1 MDRGWAAFAVLR
13 DRNAGL
19 YLGGVVVS
27 GFGTT
32 ALWLVAGIWVKE
44 LTGSNSLAALTTFAM
59 WAPVLVAPLL
69 GTVADRVRRRPLLV
83 ATNLASAAVL
93 VPLLAVDSADLVW
106 LLLVALVLYGLCAQ
120 VHDAAET
127 ALVATVVDGRLL
139 GDFNGL
145 RLTAKEGTKMLA
157 PLVGAGL
164 FARFGAAPVVLV
176 DIASFLLAAWVC
188 VLLRVRE
195 PRPVRAA
202 GGGLRRDAVE
212 GVRQIRRSAAMR
224 PLVLAGGVTMFL
236 AGVNGALVFA
246 VVDAVLDRSPAFV
259 GVLYAA
265 QGLGSV
271 LVGLV
276 TGPLLRRLSARRFA
290 AAGIALFALAAAAR
304 ALPYDA
310 LALVGSVGVGFGL
323 PCVLIAAMTTVQ
335 QHAPAEAL
343 GRTAATASTVMY
355 APNAVAL
362 ALGAGLVAVVDVRVT
377 LAVLGAAGVAT
388 ALVLLRRQRSDV
400 P

>member
-32 ALWLVAGIWVKE
+32 ALWLVAGVWVKE
-44 LTGSNSLAALTTFAM
+44 LTGSNSLAALTAFAM
-59 WAPVLVAPLL
+59 WAPVLAAPLL
-69 GTVADRVRRRPLLV
+69 GAVADRVRRRPLLV
-83 ATNLASAAVL
+83 ATNLTAAGVL
-93 VPLLAVDSADLVW
+93 VPLLAVDSADRVW
-106 LLLVALVLYGLCAQ
+106 LLFVALALYGLCAQ

-164 FARFGAAPVVLV
+164 FARFGATPVIFV

-195 PRPVRAA
+195 PRPARGPGAGWRSGAA
-202 GGGLRRDAVE
+202 E

-246 VVDAVLDRSPAFV
+246 VVDAVLDRSPSFV

-276 TGPLLRRLSARRFA
+276 AGPLLRQI
-290 AAGIALFALAAAAR
+290 GR
-304 ALPYDA
+304 AH
-310 LALVGSVGVGFGL
+310 V
-323 PCVLIAAMTTVQ
+323 
-335 QHAPAEAL
+335 
-343 GRTAATASTVMY
+343 
-355 APNAVAL
+355 
-362 ALGAGLVAVVDVRVT
+362 
-377 LAVLGAAGVAT
+377 
-388 ALVLLRRQRSDV
+388 
-400 P
+400 